1 MGNTGDRLVMND
13 FSGQIG
19 MKASTDPAK
28 RMLLDQ
34 LPRLLGGYGK
44 TPGIDAVI
52 VVLDDAA
59 GGA

>member
-1 MGNTGDRLVMND
+1 
-13 FSGQIG
+13 

-34 LPRLLGGYGK
+34 LPWLLRGYGK

-52 VVLDDAA
+52 AVLDDAA
-59 GGA
+59 AGA

>member
-1 MGNTGDRLVMND
+1 MNE
-13 FSGQIG
+13 FSAQIG

-28 RMLLDQ
+28 RVLLDQ
-34 LPRLLGGYGK
+34 LPRQLRGYGK

-52 VVLDDAA
+52 VVLDNAA